1 MLGYLPFT
9 AFMSKCKDNIF
20 NHHVPPPLSLSVH
33 IQYHKLL
40 HGSHATA
47 AIMTPSVAVVQMVT
61 GVTGMHKCHVL
72 HFPSTATVISAH
84 WHMND
89 VNHNNMQY
97 ATCVVCTLWSFYH
110 SWAPLCTECL
120 EHTGQCDL
128 VSWLLRNTLPHL
140 TAPCTSESKYNIFHL
155 FFNKESLWRA
165 CAWTFH
171 SVCVFL
177 EGRGRY
183 IPIHMF

>member
-97 ATCVVCTLWSFYH
+97 ATCCLYPMVILSQLSPIVQWV
-110 SWAPLCTECL
+110 SWAHWTMRSGVMTAEKYAAPFDST
-120 EHTGQCDL
+120 
-128 VSWLLRNTLPHL
+128 VYLR
-140 TAPCTSESKYNIFHL
+140 K
-155 FFNKESLWRA
+155 
-165 CAWTFH
+165 
-171 SVCVFL
+171 
-177 EGRGRY
+177 
-183 IPIHMF
+183 